1 MLELPTCC
9 CDLLLQFSKVPNLTR
24 LTLENGF
31 MSSLELWIELVNYV
45 KNLRIFNT
53 IFVVLRDFHDFEKI
67 QFRSS

>member
-1 MLELPTCC
+1 MTCY
-9 CDLLLQFSKVPNLTR
+9 DLLLLQFSKVSNLTR

-53 IFVVLRDFHDFEKI
+53 IFVILRDF
-67 QFRSS
+67 QFLNLMTVQVEST